1 MVALMPALSPGVR
14 PAGFSCSDP
23 ASHFE
28 LRFAPLFE
36 AGRGYAFPCDAAGNV
51 DIDGLTDRARA
62 NYFYART
69 TVGRDFQAPT
79 MCQVMIGELE

>member
-1 MVALMPALSPGVR
+1 MVALVPALSPGVQ
-14 PAGFSCSDP
+14 PAGLSCSHH

-28 LRFAPLFE
+28 LRFAPLFD

-79 MCQVMIGELE
+79 TCPIVNGGIE